1 MMNAGQIDH
10 HIENQLRIWLE
21 FFTHYYYALGAALVL
36 IGVAAIGIFLMWN
49 QARKLKRELT
59 VAIEAVESSGANE
72 EEFTNNFSD
81 VDEKL
86 KKLPHIKR
94 PWEEF
99 TETLIPPL
107 DAVDDPDY
115 RVFRNTQRPENFF
128 RASVTTNLIKPWIPG
143 EILIG
148 VGLML
153 TFFGLVAALTIAG
166 PAFVDGGDIKATLGV
181 LISTAGAKFLAS
193 IGGLSG
199 SILISLY
206 QRYARNA
213 VNKKL
218 FKLCDSLEERL
229 YYASAERIMADQYG
243 HMKRQTRNLEELGN
257 SIAVAIGDRI
267 ENAMSNMPNLLG
279 EAMSP
284 MAQSIDNLRDAV
296 SDSNKE
302 GLTELVGEFKR
313 ELTGAGEESM
323 NQMAAQ
329 LENVSTIMGTT
340 VTSLQQTTTMLQES
354 LTGSAQQAATQLQQG
369 SDAFAETLRD
379 AMAGMV
385 TGQTALQ
392 DTLNNV
398 VDKLTSGADQF
409 DERLNR
415 QRDQMAENM
424 SRVVDSMNQAISQK
438 TQQATEQ
445 MGGKI
450 NQIIESSGQQAA
462 NSLESW
468 AGSFVE
474 KMEAPISGIRGSL
487 EDWSSKTS
495 VVTQSLMQIN
505 EALDRHKQS
514 IENSSVMLQSSGQ
527 KMAESARSVSD
538 ATQPLKTAAEAAA
551 RATQSLEHMT
561 KESSDGLLEFSRQI
575 GSAISENQAMLSAL
589 KSTWEE
595 QAGQLQGADQALEQA
610 FAQITRNLQ
619 STLENMNHFVDKT
632 NRSFAD
638 ALQSLG
644 GIVEGLQDAVED
656 LSR

>member
-1 MMNAGQIDH
+1 MNAGHVDH
-10 HIENQLRIWLE
+10 LIETQLRIWLE
-21 FFTHYYYALGAALVL
+21 FFTHYYYALGAALAL
-36 IGVAAIGIFLMWN
+36 LGFAAIGIFLMWN

-72 EEFTNNFSD
+72 EAFTNNFSD

-86 KKLPHIKR
+86 KKLQHIKR

-128 RASVTTNLIKPWIPG
+128 RASVTTNLIKPWLSG

-148 VGLML
+148 LGLML

-166 PAFVDGGDIKATLGV
+166 PAFVSGGDIKATLGV

-193 IGGLSG
+193 IGGLLG
-199 SILISLY
+199 SILIAMY
-206 QRYARNA
+206 QGRARNT
-213 VNKKL
+213 VNRQL
-218 FKLCDSLEERL
+218 FKLCDLLEARL

-267 ENAMSNMPNLLG
+267 ENAMSNMPGLLG

-323 NQMAAQ
+323 KQMAAQ

-340 VTSLQQTTTMLQES
+340 VSSLQQTTNMLQES
-354 LTGSAQQAATQLQQG
+354 LTGSAQQAAAQLQQG
-369 SDAFAETLRD
+369 SDAFADTLRE

-398 VDKLTSGADQF
+398 VDKLASGADQF
-409 DERLNR
+409 DERLNK

-424 SRVVDSMNQAISQK
+424 SRVVDSMNQAIAQK

-487 EDWSSKTS
+487 EDWSSKTA
-495 VVTQSLMQIN
+495 VVTQSLTQIN

-575 GSAISENQAMLSAL
+575 GSAISENQAMLIAL

-656 LSR
+656 LTR

>member
-1 MMNAGQIDH
+1 MNAGHVDH
-10 HIENQLRIWLE
+10 LIETQLRLWLE
-21 FFTHYYYALGAALVL
+21 FFTHYYYALGAALAL
-36 IGVAAIGIFLMWN
+36 LGFAAIGIFLMWN

-59 VAIEAVESSGANE
+59 VAIEAVESSGTDE
-72 EEFTNNFSD
+72 EGFTNNFSD

-128 RASVTTNLIKPWIPG
+128 RASVTTNLIKPWLPG

-148 VGLML
+148 LGLML

-193 IGGLSG
+193 IGGLLG
-199 SILISLY
+199 SILIAIY
-206 QRYARNA
+206 QGYARNT
-213 VNKKL
+213 VNRQL
-218 FKLCDSLEERL
+218 FKLCDLLEARL

-267 ENAMSNMPNLLG
+267 ENAMSNMPGLLG

-296 SDSNKE
+296 SDSNRE

-323 NQMAAQ
+323 KQMAAQ

-340 VTSLQQTTTMLQES
+340 VSSLQQTTNMLQES
-354 LTGSAQQAATQLQQG
+354 LTGSAQQAAAQLQQG
-369 SDAFAETLRD
+369 SDAFADTLRE
-379 AMAGMV
+379 AMAGMI

-398 VDKLTSGADQF
+398 VDKLASGADQF
-409 DERLNR
+409 DERLNK

-487 EDWSSKTS
+487 EDWSSKTA
-495 VVTQSLMQIN
+495 VVTQSLTQIN

-575 GSAISENQAMLSAL
+575 GSAISENQAMLIAL

-656 LSR
+656 LTR

>member
-1 MMNAGQIDH
+1 MANSTLDQI
-10 HIENQLRIWLE
+10 IEEQLSSSLE
-21 FFTHYYYALGAALVL
+21 FFTHYYYAVGAFVAL
-36 IGVAAIGIFLMWN
+36 IGIAIVSVIIMWVKTR
-49 QARKLKRELT
+49 ALKKEL
-59 VAIEAVESSGANE
+59 VIAILAVKSSGDDEMA
-72 EEFTNNFSD
+72 FTEGFSG

-86 KKLPHIKR
+86 KALDHLKR

-107 DAVDDPDY
+107 NEVDDPEY

-128 RASVTTNLIKPWIPG
+128 RASVTSSLIKPVVPG
-143 EILIG
+143 EMLIG
-148 VGLML
+148 IGLML
-153 TFFGLVAALTIAG
+153 TFLGLVAALTMAG
-166 PAFVDGGDIKATLGV
+166 PNFVNGGDIKQTLGV

-193 IGGLSG
+193 IGGLLG
-199 SILISLY
+199 SIFISFY
-206 QRYARNA
+206 QRLARSRI
-213 VNKKL
+213 NKRL
-218 FKLCDSLEERL
+218 YELCDSLEERL

-243 HMKRQTRNLEELGN
+243 HMKRQTRNLEQLGN

-267 ENAMSNMPNLLG
+267 ESAINNMPSMLG

-284 MAQSIDNLRDAV
+284 MAQSIDNLREAV

-323 NQMAAQ
+323 RQMAAQ
-329 LENVSTIMGTT
+329 LENVSSIMGTT
-340 VTSLQQTTTMLQES
+340 VTSLQQTTTMLQDS

-369 SDAFAETLRD
+369 SDAFAETLRE
-379 AMAGMV
+379 AMAGLIA
-385 TGQTALQ
+385 GQNALQ
-392 DTLNNV
+392 TTLTNV

-409 DERLNR
+409 DERLNK

-424 SRVVDSMNQAISQK
+424 SLVVDSMNQAISQK

-450 NQIIESSGQQAA
+450 NQIIEISGQQAA

-487 EDWSSKTS
+487 EDWSSKTA
-495 VVTQSLMQIN
+495 VVTQSLIQIN

-514 IENSSVMLQSSGQ
+514 IDNSSLMLQSSGK
-527 KMAESARSVSD
+527 KMAESAHSVSE

-575 GSAISENQAMLSAL
+575 GSAISENQAMLIAL

-644 GIVEGLQDAVED
+644 GIVEGLQDAVEE
-656 LSR
+656 LTR

>member
-1 MMNAGQIDH
+1 MNAGHVDH
-10 HIENQLRIWLE
+10 LIETQLRIWLE
-21 FFTHYYYALGAALVL
+21 FFTHYYYALGAALAL
-36 IGVAAIGIFLMWN
+36 LGFAAIGIFLMWN
-49 QARKLKRELT
+49 QARKLKRELI

-72 EEFTNNFSD
+72 EAFTNNFSD

-128 RASVTTNLIKPWIPG
+128 RASVTTNLIKPWLSG

-148 VGLML
+148 LGLML

-166 PAFVDGGDIKATLGV
+166 PAFVSGGDIKATLGV

-193 IGGLSG
+193 IGGLLG
-199 SILISLY
+199 SILIAIY
-206 QRYARNA
+206 QGYARNT
-213 VNKKL
+213 VNRQL
-218 FKLCDSLEERL
+218 FKLCDLLEARL

-267 ENAMSNMPNLLG
+267 ENAMSNMPGLLG

-323 NQMAAQ
+323 KQMAAQ

-340 VTSLQQTTTMLQES
+340 VSSLQQTTNMLQES
-354 LTGSAQQAATQLQQG
+354 LTGSAQQAAAQLQQG
-369 SDAFAETLRD
+369 SDAFADTLRE

-398 VDKLTSGADQF
+398 VDKLASGADQF
-409 DERLNR
+409 DERLNK

-487 EDWSSKTS
+487 EDWSSKTA
-495 VVTQSLMQIN
+495 VVTQSLTQIN

-575 GSAISENQAMLSAL
+575 GSAISENQAMLIAL

-656 LSR
+656 LTR

>member
-1 MMNAGQIDH
+1 MNAGHVDH
-10 HIENQLRIWLE
+10 LIETQLRLWLE
-21 FFTHYYYALGAALVL
+21 FFTHYYYALGAALAL
-36 IGVAAIGIFLMWN
+36 LGFAAIGIFLMWN

-59 VAIEAVESSGANE
+59 VAIEAVESSGTDE
-72 EEFTNNFSD
+72 EGFTNNFSD

-128 RASVTTNLIKPWIPG
+128 RASVTTNLIKPWLPG

-148 VGLML
+148 LGLML

-193 IGGLSG
+193 IGGLLG
-199 SILISLY
+199 SILIAIY
-206 QRYARNA
+206 QGYARNT
-213 VNKKL
+213 VNRQL
-218 FKLCDSLEERL
+218 FKLCDLLEARL

-267 ENAMSNMPNLLG
+267 ENAMSNMPGLLG

-296 SDSNKE
+296 SDSNRE

-323 NQMAAQ
+323 KQMAAQ

-340 VTSLQQTTTMLQES
+340 VSSLQQTTNMLQES
-354 LTGSAQQAATQLQQG
+354 LTGSAQQAAAQLQQG
-369 SDAFAETLRD
+369 SDAFADTLRE
-379 AMAGMV
+379 AMAGMI

-398 VDKLTSGADQF
+398 VDKLASGADQF
-409 DERLNR
+409 DERLNK

-495 VVTQSLMQIN
+495 VVTQSLTQIN

-575 GSAISENQAMLSAL
+575 GSAISENQAMLIAL

-656 LSR
+656 LTR

>member
-1 MMNAGQIDH
+1 MNAGHVDH
-10 HIENQLRIWLE
+10 LIETQLRIWLE
-21 FFTHYYYALGAALVL
+21 FFTHYYYALGAALAL
-36 IGVAAIGIFLMWN
+36 LGFAAIGIFLMWN
-49 QARKLKRELT
+49 QARKLKRELI
-59 VAIEAVESSGANE
+59 VAIEAVESSGTDE
-72 EEFTNNFSD
+72 EGFTNNFSD

-128 RASVTTNLIKPWIPG
+128 RASVTTNLIKPWLSG

-148 VGLML
+148 LGLML

-193 IGGLSG
+193 IGGLLG
-199 SILISLY
+199 SILIAMY
-206 QRYARNA
+206 QGRARNT
-213 VNKKL
+213 VNRQL
-218 FKLCDSLEERL
+218 FKLCDLLEARL

-267 ENAMSNMPNLLG
+267 ENAMSNMPGLLG

-323 NQMAAQ
+323 KQMAAQ

-340 VTSLQQTTTMLQES
+340 VSSLQQTTNMLQES
-354 LTGSAQQAATQLQQG
+354 LTGSAQQAAAQLQQG
-369 SDAFAETLRD
+369 SDAFADTLRE

-398 VDKLTSGADQF
+398 VDKLASGADQF
-409 DERLNR
+409 DERLNK

-487 EDWSSKTS
+487 EDWSSKTA
-495 VVTQSLMQIN
+495 VVTQSLTQIN

-575 GSAISENQAMLSAL
+575 GSAISENQAMLIAL

-656 LSR
+656 LTR